1 MYLWLYLYLLYWFEI
16 SMTNE
21 THGCLQVHRVKGV
34 ISFFFRWF
42 PDNLSFED
50 LKLLQ
55 IVQNWWS
62 VHTTITLWWWGGL
75 GKEGRNCFQRGSC
88 GQKRFLWPK
97 LLGEIRQRQRVTCG
111 ELASE
116 FDLNRRGRISWAI
129 NAWAWKGRFEI
140 KRSFFHKLYDQLDK
154 STKLCLLMCRRFVPP
169 LALRKFFY

>member
-1 MYLWLYLYLLYWFEI
+1 
-16 SMTNE
+16 MTDE
-21 THGCLQVHRVKGV
+21 THGCLQVNRVKRI

-42 PDNLSFED
+42 PYNLSFED

-62 VHTTITLWWWGGL
+62 VVSTYNYHTVVMGWPWERREEL
-75 GKEGRNCFQRGSC
+75 FS
-88 GQKRFLWPK
+88 KRFLWPK
-97 LLGEIRQRQRVTCG
+97 KVLVAKIARGNTPEATCG